1 MRGVILILS
10 LLASLLLL
18 NIVAYS
24 LSEDY
29 RFFVKKIKYQ
39 QEVVENPQ
47 IIDDSEQYILTP
59 PGNID
64 ENIVVQ
70 SEKVDEDIFFL
81 DVLRNSEKVTEE
93 NDFPEMFRAEEEV
106 LERFEKWFII
116 REIKGEKDFLFGLT
130 DEYPDEYREYAN
142 AHFSLYMFPTKSYTE
157 IKNIFEILRYD
168 FPYSLNEINNF
179 GSASFYINMDELYE
193 DNYIRIVFEYENL
206 AFWLKIKKDSYN
218 EAKSILETF

>member
-106 LERFEKWFII
+106 LERFEK
-116 REIKGEKDFLFGLT
+116 
-130 DEYPDEYREYAN
+130 
-142 AHFSLYMFPTKSYTE
+142 
-157 IKNIFEILRYD
+157 
-168 FPYSLNEINNF
+168 
-179 GSASFYINMDELYE
+179 
-193 DNYIRIVFEYENL
+193 
-206 AFWLKIKKDSYN
+206 
-218 EAKSILETF
+218 